1 MNGDTVVALSTPPGE
16 SGIAVI
22 RISGPE
28 AAPIMRAMATAAGR
42 WESHTIHRAILR
54 NIEREPMDDALA
66 VIMKAPD
73 SYTGEDVAEIYCH
86 GSMQVVS
93 AIIEDALARGAVPA
107 GPGEFTKRAYLNGR
121 LDLVQ
126 AEAVADLISSE
137 TRLQSIVALEHLEGA
152 LSERIAGIEKI
163 LMEQLALV
171 EVSIDFSEEKIETW
185 DGAGLGAIVAGAK
198 RSLAGLLES
207 EVAGKKLRRG
217 IRITILGPRNAG
229 KSSLYNALIGEERAI
244 VSPVPGTT
252 RDLLRERI
260 HMGGFTYYLEDT
272 AGIAETGCEIEARGI
287 SMGRRAA
294 EDADLVLFVIDGSVE
309 IDEGTAREL
318 ALAGG
323 RESITVLNKADLVPG
338 PHRVAGEKDSS
349 PEAAGHKAAGS
360 KVPASEAP
368 RKAPGD
374 NFPAAEAGAGIDPT
388 RIVSVSALTGEG
400 LEELK
405 RMIFERTVGR
415 EVSRIGG
422 ERIALNAR
430 QAAALREAMEALGR
444 VEKELSGEKGAEII
458 SLELREAIDAC
469 GRVTGRSTAADLLD
483 TIFSRFCIGK

>member
-28 AAPIMRAMATAAGR
+28 AAPIMRAMAPAAES
-42 WESHTIHRAILR
+42 WESHTVHRAILR
-54 NIEREPMDDALA
+54 NVDREPMDDALV

-107 GPGEFTKRAYLNGR
+107 GPGEFTKRAFLNGR

-137 TRLQSIVALEHLEGA
+137 TKLQSIVALEHLEGA
-152 LSERIAGIEKI
+152 LSARVAGIEKI

-185 DGAGLGAIVAGAK
+185 DGAGLGAIVAGVK
-198 RSLAGLLES
+198 RSLAGLIES

-287 SMGRRAA
+287 LIGRKAA
-294 EDADLVLFVIDGSVE
+294 EGADLVLFVIDGSVE

-318 ALAGG
+318 SMAGG
-323 RESITVLNKADLVPG
+323 RESITVLNKADLAPIPPRGTGVETG
-338 PHRVAGEKDSS
+338 PARA
-349 PEAAGHKAAGS
+349 
-360 KVPASEAP
+360 
-368 RKAPGD
+368 
-374 NFPAAEAGAGIDPT
+374 
-388 RIVSVSALTGEG
+388 VSVSALTGEG

-405 RMIFERTVGR
+405 RMIFERTAGG

-444 VEKELSGEKGAEII
+444 MEKELAGEKGAEII

-469 GRVTGRSTAADLLD
+469 GRVTGRSTATDLLD

>member
-28 AAPIMRAMATAAGR
+28 AEQIIRAMAPAAGR
-42 WESHTIHRAILR
+42 WESHTVHRAILR

-73 SYTGEDVAEIYCH
+73 SYTGEDVAEICCH

-107 GPGEFTKRAYLNGR
+107 GPGEFTKRAFLNGR

-137 TRLQSIVALEHLEGA
+137 TKLQSIVALEHLEGA
-152 LSERIAGIEKI
+152 LSGRIAGIEKI

-171 EVSIDFSEEKIETW
+171 EVSIDFSEERIETW

-198 RSLAGLLES
+198 KSLAGLLES

-244 VSPVPGTT
+244 VSPIPGTT

-287 SMGRRAA
+287 SIGRKAA
-294 EDADLVLFVIDGSVE
+294 EGADLVLFVIDGSVG

-318 ALAGG
+318 ALAAG
-323 RESITVLNKADLVPG
+323 RESITVLNKTDLVPI
-338 PHRVAGEKDSS
+338 P
-349 PEAAGHKAAGS
+349 
-360 KVPASEAP
+360 P
-368 RKAPGD
+368 RGTGV
-374 NFPAAEAGAGIDPT
+374 EIDPA
-388 RIVSVSALTGEG
+388 RAVSVSALTGEG

-405 RMIFERTVGR
+405 GMIFERTAGG

-444 VEKELSGEKGAEII
+444 VEKELAGEKGAEII
-458 SLELREAIDAC
+458 SLEMREAIDAC
-469 GRVTGRSTAADLLD
+469 GRVTGRSTAPDLLD
-483 TIFSRFCIGK
+483 TIFSRFCVGK

>member
-28 AAPIMRAMATAAGR
+28 AEPIMRAMAPAAGR
-42 WESHTIHRAILR
+42 WESHTTHRAILR
-54 NIEREPMDDALA
+54 NVDREPMDDALV

-107 GPGEFTKRAYLNGR
+107 GPGEFTKRAFINGR

-137 TRLQSIVALEHLEGA
+137 TKLQSIVALEHLEGA
-152 LSERIAGIEKI
+152 LSGRIAGIEKI

-198 RSLAGLLES
+198 RSLAGLIES

-287 SMGRRAA
+287 SMGRKAA
-294 EDADLVLFVIDGSVE
+294 EGADLVLFVIDGSVE

-318 ALAGG
+318 ALISG
-323 RESITVLNKADLVPG
+323 RESVIVLNKSDLG
-338 PHRVAGEKDSS
+338 PRSPRETGEDDLESS
-349 PEAAGHKAAGS
+349 PMC
-360 KVPASEAP
+360 
-368 RKAPGD
+368 
-374 NFPAAEAGAGIDPT
+374 GIGRSAKT
-388 RIVSVSALTGEG
+388 VSVSALTGEG

-405 RMIFERTVGR
+405 RTIFEITVGG
-415 EVSRIGG
+415 EVSRIGS

-430 QAAALREAMEALGR
+430 QAAALREAMGALKR
-444 VEKELSGEKGAEII
+444 VERELAGEKAVEIL

-469 GRVTGRSTAADLLD
+469 GRVTGRSTSADLLD
-483 TIFSRFCIGK
+483 TIFSRFCVGK